1 MKRKIFLTVLFF
13 IFAIYTMGFSMEK
26 EMVKTCYTGPLPVPK
41 AAKTITAIQAYD
53 MLQNHSNAYLIDVRT
68 RAEYQ
73 LVGHACYKKDGM
85 MYQAYNIPVKF
96 WTGKRGKK
104 NKYGKALNKNFV
116 KDIMKKFKKTD
127 TLLIMCRS
135 GDRSVTAV
143 NLLTDAGFKNVYNIK
158 YGFEGKPLSYGQS
171 KKIKKLMRKFS
182 PFFATWKGRLNGW
195 RSYGLCQSYKMDPD
209 FMYPPDFE

>member
-1 MKRKIFLTVLFF
+1 MKRKNFLMLLVLSL
-13 IFAIYTMGFSMEK
+13 IFAFFTSSYAMEK
-26 EMVKTCYTGPLPVPK
+26 KMIKTCYTGPLPVPK
-41 AAKTITAIQAYD
+41 AAKTITSIEAYNMLLSQA
-53 MLQNHSNAYLIDVRT
+53 NTYLIDVRT

-96 WTGKRGKK
+96 WTGKVGKK

-135 GDRSVTAV
+135 GDRSVVAS

-158 YGFEGKPLSYGQS
+158 YGFEGKPLAYGQS
-171 KKIKKLMRKFS
+171 KPIKKIMKKYSYFYNV
-182 PFFATWKGRLNGW
+182 KGRLNGW

-209 FMYPPDFE
+209 FMYPADF

>member
-68 RAEYQ
+68 RMEYQ

-85 MYQAYNIPVKF
+85 IYQAYNFPVKF
-96 WTGKRGKK
+96 MTNKVGKK
-104 NKYGKALNKNFV
+104 HKYGKASNKNFL
-116 KDIMKKFKKTD
+116 KEMEKKFKKTD
-127 TLLIMCRS
+127 ILLIM
-135 GDRSVTAV
+135 
-143 NLLTDAGFKNVYNIK
+143 
-158 YGFEGKPLSYGQS
+158 
-171 KKIKKLMRKFS
+171 
-182 PFFATWKGRLNGW
+182 
-195 RSYGLCQSYKMDPD
+195 
-209 FMYPPDFE
+209 